1 MASVETKQTVIKA
14 EVTLKLHLKVMM
26 AAKKEKRKRKHE
38 GYIKH
43 INAC

>member
-26 AAKKEKRKRKHE
+26 AAENAKEN
-38 GYIKH
+38 IKF
-43 INAC
+43 ILNT